1 MEVRKMNRKIT
12 FLVVALIAT
21 IMPAVAIADV
31 MVTGDVGIHGSTNG
45 NIYWLEQG
53 SNFQAADGS
62 VAWNAYSHGA
72 YLGDLKFG
80 QVQNQTTF
88 IINVMEIH
96 FASSLPSGMF
106 YLNSTVAS
114 SFVPGSMMYLSLSP
128 MSFSE
133 FSYSGLPG
141 AVPVITNPAVI
152 AFPLTGSQTFS
163 TSVDGS
169 TIIYI
174 GFFTPPYDGASI
186 TGELLLTGTYVNS

>member
-1 MEVRKMNRKIT
+1 MRKMNRKIT

-31 MVTGDVGIHGSTNG
+31 MITGDVGIHGTSNG
-45 NIYWLEQG
+45 NTFWLEKG

-62 VAWNAYSHGA
+62 VAWNSYSHGN
-72 YLGDLKFG
+72 YMGDLRFG
-80 QVQNQTTF
+80 QVSNQTTF

-96 FASSLPSGMF
+96 FVSTLPSGTF
-106 YLNSTVAS
+106 YLNSTISS
-114 SFVPGSMMYLSLSP
+114 SFVPGSTMYLSLSP
-128 MSFSE
+128 MSFGD

-141 AVPVITNPAVI
+141 AVPVITNPAVT

-163 TSVDGS
+163 TPVDGS

-174 GFFTPPYDGASI
+174 GFFTPPYNGATI
-186 TGELLLTGTYVNS
+186 TGELLLTGTYVNN

>member
-1 MEVRKMNRKIT
+1 MNRKLT

-31 MVTGDVGIHGSTNG
+31 MITGDVNIHGTSNAPVFYLTK
-45 NIYWLEQG
+45 G

-62 VAWNAYSHGA
+62 IAWNSYSSQN
-72 YLGDLKFG
+72 YMGDLKFAE
-80 QVQNQTTF
+80 VSNQTTF

-96 FASSLPSGMF
+96 FTSTLPTGTF
-106 YLNSTVAS
+106 YLNSSVS
-114 SFVPGSMMYLSLSP
+114 SPFVSGSTMYLSLSP
-128 MSFSE
+128 MSFGD

-141 AVPVITNPAVI
+141 AVPVITNPAVT

-163 TSVDGS
+163 TPVDGT

-186 TGELLLTGTYVNS
+186 TGELLLTGTYVNN